1 MNVYLVW
8 GRVSGSYDDT
18 GHAIAADC
26 AGSAQEAFADLLHED
41 YDEDYL
47 EIVHREYDATI
58 FIRGCEQI
66 GELVKID
73 GETLIRP
80 VAGSIF
86 EL

>member
-1 MNVYLVW
+1 MNVYLIW
-8 GRVSGSYDDT
+8 GRVPGSCNDT
-18 GHAIAADC
+18 GHVIAADC
-26 AGSAQEAFADLLHED
+26 AGSAQEAFADLLQEEYSERDLELIYHE
-41 YDEDYL
+41 
-47 EIVHREYDATI
+47 HGATV
-58 FIRGCEQI
+58 FICGCEQI

>member
-8 GRVSGSYDDT
+8 GRVPGSYDDT
-18 GHAIAADC
+18 GHTIAADC
-26 AGSAQEAFADLLHED
+26 VGSAQKAFADLLHEEYSEND
-41 YDEDYL
+41 RELIY
-47 EIVHREYDATI
+47 REYGATI
-58 FIRGCEQI
+58 FICGCEQI